1 MLELLLLVG
10 LAGPGT
16 GEPFS
21 APDTIV
27 AVRAGTSLTVEN
39 FSGRIHVEGW
49 ERDEVEVRPRGGRRR
64 EAFLRVGA
72 DRVVLRGQGD
82 AERYSYEV
90 RVPAWMEIDL
100 RGADLNASVE
110 GVNGGVKVQT
120 VEGDVTVAGGSGPVD
135 VRAVEGIV
143 RIESIQAD
151 VRAWS
156 GDGDVIVVGTRGSV
170 QAESVDG
177 DVVLDDVDGRVVRGT
192 TVDGNVWYAGP
203 VRGST
208 EIQLQTHD
216 GDIEVEAIGEMDAAV
231 AVSTFDGEFESD
243 FPITIQRFAGA
254 DEFRF
259 TLGAGRARLVLQ
271 AFDGSIRLRKPR

>member
-1 MLELLLLVG
+1 MLELLLLIG
-10 LAGPGT
+10 LGGPGT
-16 GEPFS
+16 VAPS
-21 APDTIV
+21 LPDTIV

-49 ERDEVEVRPRGGRRR
+49 ERDEVDVRPRGGRRR

-72 DRVVLRGQGD
+72 NRVVLRGQGD
-82 AERYSYEV
+82 EERYSYEV
-90 RVPAWMEIDL
+90 RLPVWMDIDL
-100 RGADLNASVE
+100 RGADLDATVE
-110 GVNGGVKVQT
+110 GVNGSVQVQT

-135 VRAVEGIV
+135 VRAVEGII

-156 GDGDVIVVGTRGSV
+156 GDGDVIVVGVRGSV
-170 QAESVDG
+170 QVESVDG
-177 DVVLDDVDGRVVRGT
+177 DVVLDDVEGGVVRGT

-203 VRGST
+203 IRGPA
-208 EIQLQTHD
+208 EIELQTHD
-216 GDIEVEAIGEMDAAV
+216 GNIEVEATGEIDATV

-243 FPITIQRFAGA
+243 FPITVQRFAGG

-259 TLGAGRARLVLQ
+259 TLGAGHARLVLQ
-271 AFDGSIRLRKPR
+271 AFDGSIRLREPR